1 MKAMS
6 SDSLGAGRLSTGGL
20 CENLLRD
27 LKRYSQLTAS
37 RYQALTRDNIEKVLV
52 NGPFITSPKVDGEL
66 WFLVLEGKERY
77 LCAPNG
83 RSIEGICLLDEVT
96 VDSGDERVILAG
108 ELFVATGKD
117 RPRVGMVA
125 SLLSQGKDAETGKL
139 GFMAFDVVAGLPSA
153 EASYSERLEDLN
165 RLLGGGKRCQ
175 VIPTETCEDIKSV
188 EALYDK
194 WVEGGK
200 AEGLVIR
207 DEGGA
212 ISKMKPDFS
221 FDVVIVAFTDSSED
235 PSQVGGVMLALV
247 REDGTF
253 QLVGGTGNIGNAQQ
267 SRALHKTLMELET
280 TSDMRHASG
289 SGALYRFVKPEV
301 VIEVCVTDV
310 QTDKADGTPV
320 RNRVL
325 AYEDNQWETMR
336 YLPGASLLHPSL
348 VRIREDKEVNPV
360 DLRVAQLTE
369 RCHIDSLEQ
378 EATKVAL
385 PGSEVIRRE
394 VYTKS
399 GKGGMAV
406 RKLVCWKTN
415 KEEESEA
422 FPAYVVHFT
431 DYSPGRKTPL
441 AREVRLAPDL
451 ETATGIAEGLIQANI
466 KKGWEPA

>member
-1 MKAMS
+1 MDVKR
-6 SDSLGAGRLSTGGL
+6 LGGGSISTGNL
-20 CENLLRD
+20 CDDLRRD
-27 LKRYSQLTAS
+27 LKRYRQLIAS
-37 RYQALTRDNIEKVLV
+37 RYQALTRENAGKVLV
-52 NGPFITSPKVDGEL
+52 NGPFLISPKVDGEL
-66 WFLVLEGKERY
+66 WFLVLEAEKKY

-83 RSIEGICLLDEVT
+83 RLIEEICLLDEVAA
-96 VDSGDERVILAG
+96 DPGEERVVLAG
-108 ELFVATGKD
+108 ELYVATKKD

-125 SLLSQGKDAETGKL
+125 ALLSQGKEAETGKL
-139 GFMAFDVVAGLPSA
+139 GFMAFDVVSGLPSA
-153 EASYSERLEDLN
+153 DGSYSERLEDLK
-165 RLLGGGKRCQ
+165 RLLEGGKRCQ
-175 VIPTETCEDIKSV
+175 VIPTEACEDVKSI
-188 EALYDK
+188 EEFYDK
-194 WVEGGK
+194 WVGDGK

-212 ISKMKPDFS
+212 ISKMKPVFT

-235 PSQVGGVMLALV
+235 PSQVGGVMLALM
-247 REDGTF
+247 RDDGSF
-253 QLVGGTGNIGNAQQ
+253 QLIGGTGNLGNAAQ
-267 SRALHKTLMELET
+267 SRALHSTLMELET
-280 TSDMRHASG
+280 ESDMRHASG

-310 QTDKADGTPV
+310 QTDKADGSPV

-325 AYEDNQWETMR
+325 SHENGKWETLR

-348 VRIREDKEVNPV
+348 VRIREDKEVNAV
-360 DLRVAQLTE
+360 DLRLSQLTE
-369 RCHIDSLEQ
+369 RCYIDALEQ
-378 EATKVAL
+378 KATKVEL
-385 PGSEVIRRE
+385 PASEIIRRE

-415 KEEESEA
+415 KEGESEN

-451 ETATGIAEGLIQANI
+451 ETATGISEDLIQSNI

>member
-1 MKAMS
+1 MAM
-6 SDSLGAGRLSTGGL
+6 DAKRLGGGSISTGNL
-20 CENLLRD
+20 CDDLRRE
-27 LKRYSQLTAS
+27 LKRYRQLTAS
-37 RYQALTRDNIEKVLV
+37 RYQALTRDNVEKVLV
-52 NGPFITSPKVDGEL
+52 NGPFLASPKVDGEL
-66 WFLVLEGKERY
+66 WFLVLEGGKKY

-83 RSIEGICLLDEVT
+83 RSIEDICLLDEVAADT
-96 VDSGDERVILAG
+96 GEERVVLAG
-108 ELFVATGKD
+108 ELYVATKKD

-125 SLLSQGKDAETGKL
+125 ALLSQGKEAETGKL
-139 GFMAFDVVAGLPSA
+139 GFMAFDVVSGLPSA
-153 EASYSERLEDLN
+153 DGSYRERLEDLK
-165 RLLGGGKRCQ
+165 RLLEGGKRCQ
-175 VIPTETCEDIKSV
+175 VIPTEDCEDVKSI
-188 EALYDK
+188 EELYDK

-212 ISKMKPDFS
+212 ISKMKPVFT

-267 SRALHKTLMELET
+267 SRALHSTLMELET
-280 TSDMRHASG
+280 ESDMRHASG

-325 AYEDNQWETMR
+325 AYADDQWETMR

-348 VRIREDKEVNPV
+348 VRVREDKEVNAV
-360 DLRVAQLTE
+360 DLRLAQLTE
-369 RCHIDSLEQ
+369 RCHIDDLGQ
-378 EATKVAL
+378 EATKVDL
-385 PGSEVIRRE
+385 PASEVIRRE

-415 KEEESEA
+415 KEEESGN

-451 ETATGIAEGLIQANI
+451 ETATGISEDLIQSNI